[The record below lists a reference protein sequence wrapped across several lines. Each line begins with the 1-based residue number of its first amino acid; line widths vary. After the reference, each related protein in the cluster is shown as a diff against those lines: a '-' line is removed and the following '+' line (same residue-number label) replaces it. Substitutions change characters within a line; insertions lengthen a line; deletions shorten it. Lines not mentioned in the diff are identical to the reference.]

1 MKKICWLAAVATLS
15 ISGTASAQATLS
27 EISELFM
34 VGDPTQ
40 WRALELVK
48 TSDHVFFYQGKVEGG
63 DGVSTGR
70 FRASAWGADVVFNGP
85 QVHAVEDKT
94 LLSPA
99 TSATANIDYNNMEG
113 GDKNWYISESGNY
126 RIVFDL
132 EKAIVSI
139 TQDFSEVLPVI
150 TPNVYA
156 VGDATVGGWTPAFGS
171 PLTVDASDPYIF
183 TYQTYMK
190 KGGPFKFSLRNDKEW
205 DGNWIHPAQN
215 TTFGADGVKKCAMEV
230 FRGADLNDNQW
241 TVSEAGTYKITLDL
255 RNMEMSAEYLSDK
268 LIANQLYIVGEL
280 TNWSFQPMEQVATN
294 VFEATFDD
302 CESGQKFRASTA
314 PVWGTHL
321 CPEIDNTELAID
333 NKDGLDIK
341 TDQNEDYNWA
351 IKEPGT
357 YKIRFDLNKMKV
369 SANNEPTTSITG
381 IIQDGGNATCEYF
394 NLQGIR
400 VMNPVAGEVYIQ
412 RTGTTVR
419 KVIIR

>member
-1 MKKICWLAAVATLS
+1 MRIL
-15 ISGTASAQATLS
+15 G
-27 EISELFM
+27 
-34 VGDPTQ
+34 
-40 WRALELVK
+40 

-113 GDKNWYISESGNY
+113 GDKNWYIAESGNY

-132 EKAIVSI
+132 DKAIVSI
-139 TQDFSEVLPVI
+139 TSDFSEVLPVI
-150 TPNVYA
+150 TPSVYA
-156 VGDATVGGWTPAFGS
+156 VGDATIGGWNPAEGT
-171 PLTVDASDPYIF
+171 PLTLDATNPYIF

-190 KGGPFKFSLRNDKEW
+190 GGAFKFSLRNDKEW

-215 TTFGADGVKKCAMEV
+215 ITIGAEGLKKCAIEV

-268 LIANQLYIVGEL
+268 VIANQLYMVGDL
-280 TNWSFQPMEQVATN
+280 TTVERCVWNQVSPN
-294 VFEATFDD
+294 VFEATFDN
-302 CESGQKFRASTA
+302 CESGKRFRASMA

-321 CPEIDNTELAID
+321 RPEIDNTELAID
-333 NKDGLDIK
+333 NKYGLDIK
-341 TDQNEDYNWA
+341 MDQNEDYNWTT
-351 IKEPGT
+351 KEPGT

-369 SANNEPTTSITG
+369 SANNEPATSITE

>member
-1 MKKICWLAAVATLS
+1 MKKICWLTAIAVLS
-15 ISGTASAQATLS
+15 ISGTAAAQATLP

-40 WRALELVK
+40 WSAFELVK

-70 FRASAWGADVVFNGP
+70 FRASAWGADVVFYGP

-99 TSATANIDYNNMEG
+99 TSATAKIDYNNMEG

-150 TPNVYA
+150 TPSVYA
-156 VGDATVGGWTPAFGS
+156 VGDATVGGWNPAEGT
-171 PLTVDASDPYIF
+171 PLTVDATDPYIF

-190 KGGPFKFSLRNDKEW
+190 SGNFKFSLRNDKEW

-215 TTFGADGVKKCAMEV
+215 ITFGAEGLKKCAIEV

-241 TVSEAGTYKITLDL
+241 TVSDAGTYKITLDL

-268 LIANQLYIVGEL
+268 VIADRLYMVGDL
-280 TNWSFQPMEQVATN
+280 TNWTFQPMEQVSPN
-294 VFEATFDD
+294 VFEATFDN
-302 CESGQKFRASTA
+302 CESGKRFRASLA

-321 CPEIDNTELAID
+321 RPEIDNSELAID
-333 NKDGLDIK
+333 NKDGLDVK
-341 TDQNEDYNWA
+341 TDQPEDYYWVT
-351 IKEPGT
+351 KEPGN

-369 SANNEPTTSITG
+369 SANNETTTLITE
-381 IIQDGGNATCEYF
+381 IIQDSNNTLTFRAS
-394 NLQGIR
+394 L
-400 VMNPVAGEVYIQ
+400 
-412 RTGTTVR
+412 
-419 KVIIR
+419 

>member
-1 MKKICWLAAVATLS
+1 MKKICWLAAV
-15 ISGTASAQATLS
+15 ATLS

-40 WRALELVK
+40 WSAFELVK

-113 GDKNWYISESGNY
+113 GDKNWYIAESGNY

-132 EKAIVSI
+132 DKAIVSI
-139 TQDFSEVLPVI
+139 TSDFSEVLPVI
-150 TPNVYA
+150 TPSVYA
-156 VGDATVGGWTPAFGS
+156 VGDATIGGWNPAEGT
-171 PLTVDASDPYIF
+171 PLTLDATNPYIF

-190 KGGPFKFSLRNDKEW
+190 GGAFKFSLRNDKEW

-215 TTFGADGVKKCAMEV
+215 ITIGAEGLKKCAIEV

-268 LIANQLYIVGEL
+268 VIANQLYMVGDL
-280 TNWSFQPMEQVATN
+280 TNWSFQPMEQVSPN
-294 VFEATFDD
+294 VFEATFDN
-302 CESGQKFRASTA
+302 CESGKRFRASMA

-321 CPEIDNTELAID
+321 RPEIDNTELAID
-333 NKDGLDIK
+333 NKYGLDIK
-341 TDQNEDYNWA
+341 MDQNEDYNWTT
-351 IKEPGT
+351 KEPGT

-369 SANNEPTTSITG
+369 SANNEPATSITE

>member
-1 MKKICWLAAVATLS
+1 MKKICLLAAVATLS

-40 WRALELVK
+40 WSAFELVK

-99 TSATANIDYNNMEG
+99 TSEDWDLLIEQITLEELALLID
-113 GDKNWYISESGNY
+113 ESGY
-126 RIVFDL
+126 CRIVFDL
-132 EKAIVSI
+132 DSISVSI
-139 TQDFSEVLPVI
+139 TSDFSEVLPVI
-150 TPNVYA
+150 TPSVYA
-156 VGDATVGGWTPAFGS
+156 VGDATIGGWNPAEGT
-171 PLTVDASDPYIF
+171 PLTLDATNPYIF

-190 KGGPFKFSLRNDKEW
+190 GGAFKFSLRNDKEW

-215 TTFGADGVKKCAMEV
+215 ITIGAEGLKKCAIEV

-268 LIANQLYIVGEL
+268 VIANQLYIVGDL
-280 TNWSFQPMEQVATN
+280 TNWSFQPMEQVSPN
-294 VFEATFDD
+294 VFEATFDN
-302 CESGQKFRASTA
+302 CESGKRFRASMA

-321 CPEIDNTELAID
+321 RPEIDNTELAID
-333 NKDGLDIK
+333 NKYGLDIK
-341 TDQNEDYNWA
+341 MDQNEDYNWA
-351 IKEPGT
+351 TKEPGT

-369 SANNEPTTSITG
+369 SANNEPTTSITE

>member
-1 MKKICWLAAVATLS
+1 M
-15 ISGTASAQATLS
+15 
-27 EISELFM
+27 
-34 VGDPTQ
+34 
-40 WRALELVK
+40 
-48 TSDHVFFYQGKVEGG
+48 EGG

-113 GDKNWYISESGNY
+113 GDKNWYIAESGNY

-132 EKAIVSI
+132 DKAIVSI
-139 TQDFSEVLPVI
+139 TSDFSEVLPVI
-150 TPNVYA
+150 TPSVYA
-156 VGDATVGGWTPAFGS
+156 VGDATIGGWNPAEGT
-171 PLTVDASDPYIF
+171 PLTLDATNPYIF

-190 KGGPFKFSLRNDKEW
+190 GGAFKFSLRNDKEW

-215 TTFGADGVKKCAMEV
+215 ITIGAEGLKKCAIEV

-268 LIANQLYIVGEL
+268 VIANQLYMVGDL
-280 TNWSFQPMEQVATN
+280 TNWSFQPMEQVSPN
-294 VFEATFDD
+294 VFEATFDN
-302 CESGQKFRASTA
+302 CESGKRFRASMA

-321 CPEIDNTELAID
+321 RPEIDNTELAID
-333 NKDGLDIK
+333 NKYGLDIK
-341 TDQNEDYNWA
+341 MDQNEDYNWA
-351 IKEPGT
+351 TKEPGT

-369 SANNEPTTSITG
+369 SANNETTTSITE

>member
-1 MKKICWLAAVATLS
+1 M
-15 ISGTASAQATLS
+15 
-27 EISELFM
+27 
-34 VGDPTQ
+34 
-40 WRALELVK
+40 
-48 TSDHVFFYQGKVEGG
+48 EGG
-63 DGVSTGR
+63 DGVSNGS
-70 FRASAWGADVVFNGP
+70 FRASPLGGDAVFCGP

-99 TSATANIDYNNMEG
+99 TSPTAVIDYGNMEG

-132 EKAIVSI
+132 KNARVSI
-139 TQDFSEVLPVI
+139 SQDFSEVLPVI
-150 TPNVYA
+150 TPSIYA
-156 VGDATVGGWTPAFGS
+156 VGDATVGGWTPAFGT
-171 PLTVDASDPYIF
+171 PLTVDETDPYIF

-190 KGGPFKFSLRNDKEW
+190 GGAFKFSLRNDKEW
-205 DGNWIHPAQN
+205 DGNWIHPVQN
-215 TTFGADGVKKCAMEV
+215 TAFGADGLKKCAMEV
-230 FRGADLNDNQW
+230 FRGADLNDNLW

-268 LIANQLYIVGEL
+268 VIANHLYLVGDL
-280 TNWSFQPMEQVATN
+280 TNWSFQPMEQVSPN
-294 VFEATFDD
+294 VFEATFDN
-302 CESGQKFRASTA
+302 CESGKRFRASMA

-321 CPEIDNTELAID
+321 RPEVDNTELAID

-351 IKEPGT
+351 TKEPGT

-369 SANNEPTTSITG
+369 SANNEPTTSITE
-381 IIQDGGNATCEYF
+381 IIQDGGDVTCEYF

>member
-1 MKKICWLAAVATLS
+1 
-15 ISGTASAQATLS
+15 
-27 EISELFM
+27 M
-34 VGDPTQ
+34 VGWQTS
-40 WRALELVK
+40 WSAFELIK
-48 TSDHVFFYQGKVEGG
+48 SSDHVFFYQGKVEGG
-63 DGVSTGR
+63 DGVSNGS
-70 FRASAWGADVVFNGP
+70 FRASPLGGDEVFNGS
-85 QVHAVEDKT
+85 QVHAVGDKT
-94 LLSPA
+94 LLNP
-99 TSATANIDYNNMEG
+99 TTAPNAKIEYGTMEG

-139 TQDFSEVLPVI
+139 SKDFNEVLPVI
-150 TPNVYA
+150 TSSVYA

-190 KGGPFKFSLRNDKEW
+190 GGSFKFSLRNDKEW
-205 DGNWIHPAQN
+205 DGNWIHPVQN
-215 TTFGADGVKKCAMEV
+215 TIFGADGLTKCAMEV
-230 FRGADLNDNQW
+230 FRGSDLNDNQW

-268 LIANQLYIVGEL
+268 VIANQLYMVGDL
-280 TNWSFQPMEQVATN
+280 TNWSFQPMEQVSPN
-294 VFEATFDD
+294 VFEATFDN
-302 CESGQKFRASTA
+302 CESGKRFRASMA

-321 CPEIDNTELAID
+321 RPEVDNTELAID

-369 SANNEPTTSITG
+369 SANNAPTTSITE
-381 IIQDGGNATCEYF
+381 IIQTDGNAPCEYY

-400 VMNPVAGEVYIQ
+400 VMNPVAGEMYIQ
-412 RTGTTVR
+412 RTGTTAK